1 MVSKDVAATPDTG
14 DELSFTVHNDGS
26 VEFSRNRSS
35 ARIIMH
41 VDTSVPLWMFW
52 DIYGNTQRLRIVGG
66 TDEVL
71 EDREEEEEAATEEND
86 RNNLAMTDD
95 IGRRSSQDTAAPPRS
110 RSSHN
115 IGASR
120 YQSYYRKCLVC
131 YVSLSYKVSL
141 FFRKYVLLS
150 HKMFLL
156 I

>member
-1 MVSKDVAATPDTG
+1 MAATPDTG

-35 ARIIMH
+35 SRIIMH

-120 YQSYYRKCLVC
+120 YQSYYGKCLVC
-131 YVSLSYKVSL
+131 YVSLSYKMSL
-141 FFRKYVLLS
+141 FMGKMS
-150 HKMFLL
+150 HCLTKFFS
-156 I
+156 